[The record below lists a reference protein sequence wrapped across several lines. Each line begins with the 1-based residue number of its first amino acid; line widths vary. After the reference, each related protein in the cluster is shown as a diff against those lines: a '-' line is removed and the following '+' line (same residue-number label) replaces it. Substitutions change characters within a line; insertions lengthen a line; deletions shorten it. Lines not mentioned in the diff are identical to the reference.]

1 MKGWWS
7 VVGRVVR
14 REVGRIVHRRLYRAL
29 LTVLPLGAMLFF
41 VALFGSGG
49 VHDLPLALID
59 RDHTPLSRQLA
70 TMIEMTAVAAITHT
84 PTSTDEALQLIR
96 RGRVRGLVVIPAGF
110 ERSVLVG
117 RTVTV
122 GSWLSGANLTTNGL
136 LAADLQQVVQTLSVA
151 TQLERFAARGVA
163 ADAAM
168 AEAMPIRFERHILF
182 NPYINYGYYLAPSF
196 MAMMLLIF
204 TLMAT
209 IYAVGTELREGSA
222 AQWLATAEGRMGAA
236 LIGKCL
242 PVALAMQLVGVGMV
256 VLLVRVVGV
265 PLNGSVALLLLATT
279 LLIAAYQAISILLVA
294 VTRDLRLALSLGGG
308 YGVLAFTLSG
318 LTFPRMAMV
327 RPMVWLGELFPFT
340 PYTDLLLDQL
350 LRGAPPA
357 TALRPLGQLLLFA
370 VVPLVAVPRLERACR
385 DAICWYKI

>member
-1 MKGWWS
+1 MSGWWG

-14 REVGRIVHRRLYRAL
+14 REVRRIVHRRLYRAL
-29 LTVLPLGAMLFF
+29 LTVLPIGAMLFF
-41 VALFGSGG
+41 VALFRTGG

-59 RDHTPLSRQLA
+59 RDHTPLSRQTA
-70 TMIEMTAVAAITHT
+70 AMIEMTSAAAITHT
-84 PTSTDEALQLIR
+84 PTTTDEALQLIR

-110 ERSVLVG
+110 ERSVLAG
-117 RTVTV
+117 RTATV

-168 AEAMPIRFERHILF
+168 ADAMPIRFERHILF

-222 AQWLATAEGRMGAA
+222 VQWLAAAEGRMGAA

-279 LLIAAYQAISILLVA
+279 LLIAAYQAISILLLA

-327 RPMVWLGELFPFT
+327 EPMAWLGELFPFT

-350 LRGAPPA
+350 LRGAPPT
-357 TALRPLGQLLLFA
+357 TALRPLVQLLLFA
-370 VVPLVAVPRLERACR
+370 VVPLMAVPRLERACR
-385 DAICWYKI
+385 DATYWYKI